1 MHSSKDKIVNKRAAD
16 GLDRLIHE
24 DGLRIQQVYFNR
36 ELDLMMVLL
45 NNRKIIKRAIS
56 GFASLRQAT
65 HQQLTNFENDGV
77 GIHWPD
83 LDEDLSL
90 RGFLAYEVAHVDQ
103 PLSS

>member
-1 MHSSKDKIVNKRAAD
+1 MHSSKDKIVNERAAD
-16 GLDRLIHE
+16 VPDRLIHE

-36 ELDLMMVLL
+36 ELDLMLMLL

-56 GFASLRQAT
+56 DFASLRQAT
-65 HQQLTNFENDGV
+65 YQQLDHFENDGV

-90 RGFLAYEVAHVDQ
+90 RGFLTYEVAHVDQ
-103 PLSS
+103 PLAS